1 MIPTTEISEPR
12 CERLRVIAG
21 KCGGRRLLTPADNA
35 VRPTTDKVKEALFS
49 SLQFELQD
57 ACVLDLFSGSG
68 QLGIEALS
76 RGARQAV
83 FVDSSRQSV
92 ALTKQNLALC
102 RLEGQVVCSDSLA
115 YLKHCTQQFD
125 IAFLDPPYRVGL
137 LQEALPAVSRVMRE
151 GGVIAA
157 ECPVEEATPD
167 CLENGFVKVKTKQY
181 GTMRLNYYRREN

>member
-1 MIPTTEISEPR
+1 M
-12 CERLRVIAG
+12 RVIAG
-21 KCGGRRLLTPADNA
+21 KCGGRKLLTPADDA

-57 ACVLDLFSGSG
+57 ASVLDLFSGSG

-76 RGARQAV
+76 RGAKQAV
-83 FVDSSRQSV
+83 FIDKSRQSV
-92 ALTKQNLALC
+92 ALTKENLALC
-102 RLEGQVVCSDSLA
+102 RLEGQVICSDSLVF
-115 YLKHCTQQFD
+115 LQNCRQQFD

-151 GGVIAA
+151 NGVIAA
-157 ECPVEEATPD
+157 ECPQEESTPD

-181 GTMRLNYYRREN
+181 GSMRLNYYRREK